1 MPRMKPSDRA
11 ILKQKNAMMDASRVR
26 SARPAQDVQTLVL
39 GAEKHNQ
46 KSLKDSVK
54 TFDSTGKSV

>member
-1 MPRMKPSDRA
+1 MARMKPSDRA

-26 SARPAQDVQTLVL
+26 TAPTVQTVVL
-39 GAEKHNQ
+39 GAEKTNQ

>member
-26 SARPAQDVQTLVL
+26 TASTVQTVVL
-39 GAEKHNQ
+39 GAEKTNQ
-46 KSLKDSVK
+46 KSLKDSIK
-54 TFDSTGKSV
+54 TFDSTGKPV

>member
-26 SARPAQDVQTLVL
+26 TSPTVQTVVL
-39 GAEKHNQ
+39 GAEKTNQ
-46 KSLKDSVK
+46 KSLKNSVK
-54 TFDSTGKSV
+54 TFDSTGKIV

>member
-1 MPRMKPSDRA
+1 MARMKPSDRA
-11 ILKQKNAMMDASRVR
+11 ILKQKNAMMDASRVKAAPTVR
-26 SARPAQDVQTLVL
+26 TVVL
-39 GAEKHNQ
+39 GAEKVNQ